1 MKRLKN
7 LNERRP
13 RKKGY
18 FLCKR
23 KIISKSRGKQAR
35 MESLHGKIYR
45 DKKPADP
52 AVPQRAM
59 IFFIPDWSLPGVL
72 DGAVERKS
80 SQHRHQV
87 DHSALHVW
95 LRLPITVVFEFDAQC
110 PYGPLSISPLF
121 TRHIQVQKQV
131 TLRKCINN

>member
-23 KIISKSRGKQAR
+23 KIISKSVGKQAR
-35 MESLHGKIYR
+35 TESLHGKIYR

-59 IFFIPDWSLPGVL
+59 IFLFLTGVCL
-72 DGAVERKS
+72 GCWMEQWRGKAVSTDIKWTI
-80 SQHRHQV
+80 QH
-87 DHSALHVW
+87 SMSGSG
-95 LRLPITVVFEFDAQC
+95 C
-110 PYGPLSISPLF
+110 P
-121 TRHIQVQKQV
+121 
-131 TLRKCINN
+131 